1 MEQVDAR
8 WRKSSYSGT
17 SGNNCI
23 EAGSLGEQVG
33 IRDSKDHDGTVLRFT
48 PDVWRAFT
56 GQVKASR

>member
-33 IRDSKDHDGTVLRFT
+33 VRDSKDDNGAVLRFT
-48 PDVWRAFT
+48 SGVWRAFT
-56 GQVKASR
+56 GRVKASR